1 MRPVYQTSLYALTL
15 AAAAVGAYFLAE
27 KATEELEA
35 RTGSAIRGALSK
47 NDIGWAWVEIDG
59 MLARLHGPAPDEAAR
74 FRALAIA
81 GEVLNP
87 LNLRDEMTVE
97 LPRATTDTAFRLEIL
112 RNGDSILVHGL
123 APEDGIPELA
133 VRSSSE
139 DGEIELL
146 DLVARSSDPLPPNW
160 EETVALA
167 SEVVAALETVRVI
180 ATPEH
185 LEVDGIAPDRI
196 TALGLEQRLGSAPVP
211 TDIAIML
218 PRPVL
223 SPFMTR
229 FTLDEAGGRLETCA
243 AESEIGLTKIQAAA
257 KVAGSTE
264 DTACTIALGAPDPA
278 WSDTVT
284 RAINLL
290 DILGHGTVTL
300 SDLSI
305 SFNLSPEAAGHTDY
319 DLYMSDFE
327 EALPEIYELSVS
339 RRDGDGAGGADDLRL
354 TATRSPE
361 GLVHIRGP
369 VGPLD
374 SRTIVET
381 LAQARFGAD
390 HLHTSLKP
398 ATALPGDWPVQV
410 MAAVD
415 ALAALDTGAVT
426 LTPSMITVRGSTGN
440 PDTEEAIARGL
451 TETFGADLAYSFDI
465 EYKEALDPLIIAQGP
480 TPEDCVAQIN
490 GVLEE
495 NDVSFAPG
503 SVEIDAAG
511 LDTVGTIANILR
523 DCAEVA
529 MEIEGHTDSQGRK
542 EMNQSLSQA
551 RADAVLNALMA
562 RRVLTGNLTAAGYGE
577 TQPIADNS
585 TAEGREA
592 NRRIR
597 FSLADNSAAEI
608 EVSDDNTTAE
618 AENDG

>member
-1 MRPVYQTSLYALTL
+1 MRPVYQTSLYALAL

-27 KATEELEA
+27 RATEELEA

-87 LNLRDEMTVE
+87 LNLRDEMTVQ
-97 LPRATTDTAFRLEIL
+97 LPRATQDTDFRLEVL

-123 APEDGIPELA
+123 APENGVPSFAIP
-133 VRSSSE
+133 SSAQ
-139 DGEIELL
+139 DHEIELL
-146 DLVARSSDPLPPNW
+146 DLVARSSDPLPENW
-160 EETVALA
+160 QETVALA
-167 SEVVAALETVRVI
+167 AEVVAALETVRVI
-180 ATPEH
+180 AMPDH

-196 TALGLEQRLGSAPVP
+196 TALGLEQRLASAPVP
-211 TDIAIML
+211 TDIEIML

-223 SPFMTR
+223 SPFITR

-243 AESEIGLTKIQAAA
+243 AENEAGSAKIRAAA
-257 KVAGSTE
+257 KAAGANE
-264 DTACTIALGAPDPA
+264 DSSCTIALGAPDPA
-278 WSDTVT
+278 WSDTVA
-284 RAINLL
+284 RAISVL
-290 DILGHGTVTL
+290 DILGNGTVTL

-305 SFNLSPEAAGHTDY
+305 SFNLSPEAAAHTDY

-327 EALPEIYELSVS
+327 EVLPEIYALSVT
-339 RRDGDGAGGADDLRL
+339 RRDADDAGGTDDLRL

-381 LAQARFGAD
+381 LAQARFGTD
-390 HLHTSLKP
+390 HLHTSLK
-398 ATALPGDWPVQV
+398 AGTALPGDWPVQV

-426 LTPSMITVRGSTGN
+426 LTPSMISVRGSTGN

-480 TPEDCVAQIN
+480 TPEECVAQIN
-490 GVLEE
+490 SVLEE

-511 LDTVGTIANILR
+511 LDTVGAIAEILR

-529 MEIEGHTDSQGRK
+529 MEIEGHTDSQGRE
-542 EMNQSLSQA
+542 EMNQSLSQE
-551 RADAVLNALMA
+551 RADAVLSALMA
-562 RRVLTGNLTAAGYGE
+562 RRILTSNLSAKGYGE

-597 FSLADNSAAEI
+597 FSLIETDTAEI
-608 EVSDDNTTAE
+608 EEPLEGADSEAADD
-618 AENDG
+618 G